1 MESAREFIISA
12 KPRELGSMNYQQPLF
27 ALKKPLKIGFTLLS
41 FGMVSALSACG
52 EVSSTGSVP
61 APSASNFFQ
70 DPLDTSANSA
80 SLSARNALNQA
91 RNAFL
96 QISGRLQFVAP
107 DLEAYQAAADK
118 VLPAMVLA
126 ANALTSTSGTET
138 PESDKALYK
147 QEFQQ
152 LYADALNQMLTGI
165 NLNLQI
171 YQNQFET
178 PQSLGSGASSESVTT
193 ALKDLGAVFRAT
205 EYTERYI
212 TDLAAFESLF
222 TQQQPKQALEGL
234 RNQQTVVING
244 LLNFSNQTTDTS
256 AIQAAYQ
263 MVAQSLTNPSM
274 LNQLSQLA
282 VRAYGQ
288 DQVAFRKDE
297 ITPTQPS
304 PNRIVLVVKEST
316 DLYRLVQLENNLLKN
331 QVVQDNRGLR
341 ASDFLNQTNVVLV
354 NPSAAP

>member
-12 KPRELGSMNYQQPLF
+12 KQRELGSMNYQQDLSWP
-27 ALKKPLKIGFTLLS
+27 KMPSKI
-41 FGMVSALSACG
+41 SATVLCLGAIFSLVACG
-52 EVSSTGSVP
+52 EISTTGSVP
-61 APSASNFFQ
+61 SPSASNFFQ
-70 DPLDTSANSA
+70 DPLDISANSA

-107 DLEAYQAAADK
+107 DIEAYQAAAEK

-126 ANALTSTSGTET
+126 ANALTTSSNTET

-178 PQSLGSGASSESVTT
+178 PQSLGSGASSESVKT
-193 ALKDLGAVFRAT
+193 AIKDLTAVFQAT

-244 LLNFSNQTTDTS
+244 LLNFSNQTTDSS

-297 ITPTQPS
+297 ITPSQPS
-304 PNRIVLVVKEST
+304 PNRIVLVVKEAA
-316 DLYRLVQLENNLLKN
+316 DRYRLVQLENNLLKN